1 MISSTKRLSG
11 GSSMPLVGLGTW
23 PMVGEEAREV
33 VGIAIDAGYRSIDT
47 SEQYGN
53 EDAVGAAVRES
64 GVPRSELFVA
74 TKFNAKWH
82 GEDLVAEALDASLD
96 RLGLDYVDLLLI
108 HWPNPWQGAF
118 VDAWRGMLRLREE
131 RGALAIG
138 VSNFLPKH
146 IDELLAATGVAP
158 EVNQIEL
165 DPTLPREEWRA
176 YHRRHGIHTVGWS
189 PLGRGGALLQ
199 HPIVAEVAEQ
209 HGKSPAQVML
219 RWQIEVGAG
228 FVARSS
234 NPARVVQNLDLF
246 DFELGEEGMRR
257 LAALDARRA
266 PARDP
271 ESHGH

>member
-1 MISSTKRLSG
+1 MTGIAKKLRG

-23 PMVGEEAREV
+23 PMVGEQAHEIVSFALE
-33 VGIAIDAGYRSIDT
+33 AGYRAIDT
-47 SEQYGN
+47 SEHYGN
-53 EDAVGAAVRES
+53 EDAIGAAVRAS
-64 GVPRSELFVA
+64 AVPRCELFVT

-82 GEDLVAEALDASLD
+82 GEHLVADALRASLG
-96 RLGLDYVDLLLI
+96 RLGLEYVDLLLI
-108 HWPNPWQGAF
+108 HWPNPWQGRF

-131 RGALAIG
+131 GSVRAIG

-165 DPTLPREEWRA
+165 DPTLPRGEWRA
-176 YHRRHGIHTVGWS
+176 YHSRHGIHSVGWS
-189 PLGRGGALLQ
+189 PLGRGGELLRD
-199 HPIVAEVAEQ
+199 PIVLELADL
-209 HGKSPAQVML
+209 HGKSPAQIVL
-219 RWQIEVGAG
+219 RWQIEIGTG

-234 NPARVVQNLDLF
+234 DRERIAQNLDLF
-246 DFELGEEGMRR
+246 DFALGSEGMRR
-257 LAALDARRA
+257 LAALDQGRQ